1 MPGMV
6 QPRRASQTDL
16 ADDLGPQMQRRISLA
31 PRRNGQF
38 RPRGCCHR
46 YLLTRQ
52 GRARS
57 GPAFICELARVGDA
71 GYFVFA
77 GALAGSLAGSLAKAA
92 STSSFLMRAPGFPG
106 WPRFCSSVP
115 SPIMPGCGVA
125 GFFLVSLGSGFL
137 VISRSPGATA
147 RAPTSRAPSGSAS
160 LIAESAIDQTGNTSR
175 IGAFRASTLTARSA
189 EKTAAPP
196 PSRNHPH
203 RIACQLIDKE
213 NLDHGK
219 ARGPPPAN
227 GGGT

>member
-31 PRRNGQF
+31 PRSNGQF

-92 STSSFLMRAPGFPG
+92 SISSFLMRAPGFPG
-106 WPRFCSSVP
+106 WPRFCSSLP

-125 GFFLVSLGSGFL
+125 GVFLGSFGAGL
-137 VISRSPGATA
+137 LASLIYPGKNLGDPIY
-147 RAPTSRAPSGSAS
+147 RNPSGSIVLLSGA
-160 LIAESAIDQTGNTSR
+160 LAEHTSR
-175 IGAFRASTLTARSA
+175 RS
-189 EKTAAPP
+189 
-196 PSRNHPH
+196 H
-203 RIACQLIDKE
+203 
-213 NLDHGK
+213 
-219 ARGPPPAN
+219 
-227 GGGT
+227 

>member
-31 PRRNGQF
+31 PRSNGQF

-77 GALAGSLAGSLAKAA
+77 GALAGSLAKAA

-125 GFFLVSLGSGFL
+125 GLLLGSLGSGLL
-137 VISRSPGATA
+137 VIMITPGTNV
-147 RAPTSRAPSGSAS
+147 RDPTSRTPSGSIVSAS
-160 LIAESAIDQTGNTSR
+160 VALPDQTTKQSR
-175 IGAFRASTLTARSA
+175 IGAFGTAALAARGA
-189 EKTAAPP
+189 EEAAAPP
-196 PSRNHPH
+196 APVHDPH

-213 NLDHGK
+213 NFDHAESVAPGIE
-219 ARGPPPAN
+219 
-227 GGGT
+227 